1 MSEYQ
6 YYEFLALDRPLTE
19 EQRAELR
26 SISSRAEI
34 TATRFVNEYQLRARH
49 ERKPSL
55 QERFD
60 RAGLPG

>member
-1 MSEYQ
+1 MITH
-6 YYEFLALDRPLTE
+6 DTR
-19 EQRAELR
+19 R
-26 SISSRAEI
+26 SLSHGNNPVPSPWL
-34 TATRFVNEYQLRARH
+34 ATRFGELRARH

>member
-1 MSEYQ
+1 VSLLQ
-6 YYEFLALDRPLTE
+6 DLRALAAREGHPDAFS
-19 EQRAELR
+19 QRFGE
-26 SISSRAEI
+26 
-34 TATRFVNEYQLRARH
+34 LRARH